1 MKATFAQLRAFNAV
15 AKAGSFVKASKKL
28 GVTQPAVTLQVR
40 GLEDLYSIVL
50 FVRYRHRAVLTSIGS
65 ELYEATQSMELV
77 ENEVD
82 DVLNRQSQLLA
93 GQLTLGA
100 GSPLL
105 VMPLIKEFN
114 KKYPNVEIT
123 LELGD
128 YNKLEAA
135 ILENSLDIGILD
147 GLIANERLLSTKY
160 LDQELILIVSKDHPL
175 TNRKKIYPDD
185 LVNETIVLR
194 GVGSFT
200 RKTTEAWFHSSKIEL
215 KSRLIFNNRDSIL
228 EAVARGMGVGFIFKE
243 EAGDDARVKKI
254 RLFGKT
260 TRCNENIVCLK
271 SQIRRSTIK
280 AFFDLIPKKI

>member
-1 MKATFAQLRAFNAV
+1 
-15 AKAGSFVKASKKL
+15 
-28 GVTQPAVTLQVR
+28 
-40 GLEDLYSIVL
+40 
-50 FVRYRHRAVLTSIGS
+50 
-65 ELYEATQSMELV
+65 MELV

-82 DVLNRQSQLLA
+82 DVLNSQSQLLA
-93 GQLTLGA
+93 GQLRLGA

-114 KKYPNVEIT
+114 KKYPNIEIT

-147 GLIANERLLSTKY
+147 GLIVNERLVSTKY
-160 LDQELILIVSKDHPL
+160 LDQELMLIVSKDHPL

-215 KSRLIFNNRDSIL
+215 KSRLIFNSRDAIL

-243 EAGDDARVKKI
+243 EAGDDARVKQI

-271 SQIRRSTIK
+271 SQIRRSIIK